1 MREAI
6 HTLGPVIGVGE
17 VLSTHVDIIEISY
30 ENMLGATVIHSKF
43 ELSRADAL
51 RLARAIFNLT
61 DTEYE

>member
-17 VLSTHVDIIEISY
+17 VLSTYVDIIEINYHTANRRS
-30 ENMLGATVIHSKF
+30 TF

-51 RLARAIFNLT
+51 RLAREIFNLA
-61 DTEYE
+61 DRDIVA